1 MKNDGLS
8 YTLDSFNFWRLTFV
22 TSALHLF
29 YLFHF
34 FWVLYFPFPPSL
46 SQCIS
51 GDLKPIPLGDD
62 ALLTSILTLLLT
74 L

>member
-22 TSALHLF
+22 TSALHL
-29 YLFHF
+29 LFVPL
-34 FWVLYFPFPPSL
+34 FWVLYFLFLPSL
-46 SQCIS
+46 SQCTN
-51 GDLKPIPLGDD
+51 GDLKPVPLGDD